1 MKRYFENITTA
12 QELKK
17 AYKRLCLQLH
27 PDKGGDPAEFKAMQA
42 EYEEAA
48 QRIARGEAAGNY
60 QHNKKKDGTYKTAEE
75 IYQEQ
80 QAFRVVIEKLI
91 TLEGLELEICGGWLW
106 IGGSTYQH
114 REAIKATGA
123 KYASSKKMWYW
134 FSGEWVRRSR
144 KHFTMDEIRDLH
156 GSEKLQQRPTYK
168 LSA

>member
-1 MKRYFENITTA
+1 MKKYFANITTA

-42 EYEEAA
+42 EYEEVA

-106 IGGSTYQH
+106 IGGNTYQH
-114 REAIKATGA
+114 HEAIKATGA
-123 KYASSKKMWYW
+123 KYASKKKMWYW
-134 FSGEWVRRSR
+134 FSGEWVRKSR
-144 KHFTMDEIRDLH
+144 KHYTMDEIRDLH